1 MNPLEHLRYLA
12 RIEAEDPVDLALEAA
27 YIIAELASDR
37 SLLVSALR
45 RLLDRH
51 PGYGILWMLA
61 ARISGS
67 VFPEEEAWNVVGEL
81 SMPRRDHTSAGSLSL
96 QVSRNGRL
104 AVSGDAVNSIE
115 IGYDAERGIEFLR
128 SRTDA
133 SLVVES
139 DLVSSRFAVIPQL
152 GSRLIDGFTDKAGG
166 GRILIRGSDFSVVP
180 ESIKESLEYRLA
192 RDRGRDS
199 TELRCLDG
207 TWTILYQGSSLSASI
222 AERLVGW
229 RVPQEVLRSAG
240 PMLG

>member
-1 MNPLEHLRYLA
+1 MNPLEHLRYIA
-12 RIEAEDPVDLALEAA
+12 RIEVEDPVDLALEAA
-27 YIIAELASDR
+27 YVIAELARDR

-67 VFPEEEAWNVVGEL
+67 VFPEEEAWNIVGEL
-81 SMPRRDHTSAGSLSL
+81 SMPRSDHAAAGSLRL
-96 QVSRNGRL
+96 QVSRTGRL
-104 AVSGDAVNSIE
+104 VVSGDDVNSIE
-115 IGYDAERGIEFLR
+115 IGYDTERGIEFLK

-133 SLVVES
+133 SLVVDS
-139 DLVSSRFAVIPQL
+139 DLVSSRFAVISQL
-152 GSRLIDGFTDKAGG
+152 GSRLIDTFTDKARS
-166 GRILIRGSDFSVVP
+166 GRVLIRGSDFSIVP
-180 ESIKESLEYRLA
+180 GSIKESLESRLA
-192 RDRGRDS
+192 RERGRDS
-199 TELRCLDG
+199 IELRGLDG

-222 AERLVGW
+222 AERLASW